1 MCGISGFWRN
11 SADQNIDWLKKTATN
26 MANTLVHRGPDD
38 SGTWVD
44 QEVGL
49 ALSHRRLSIMDVSD
63 NGHQPMISADG
74 RFVITYNGEV
84 YNFQELRQQLE
95 KKGHF
100 FKGHSDTEVMLAA
113 FVQWGVEES
122 VKQFNGMFAFAVWD
136 RRDRLLWLT
145 RDRIGEKPLF
155 FGVQDGTFFFSS
167 ELKAIR
173 AHPEFKPEI
182 DHNVLASFLRFSYV
196 PAPHSIYRGIK
207 KLLPGHLLCLK
218 SPTIKSSP
226 QSYWSLKEVTLDGMQ
241 KPFDGSDE
249 EAVDELEKLLKD
261 TVRSRMISDV
271 PLGAFLSG
279 GIDSSTIVALM
290 QAQSNR
296 PVNTFTIGFHE
307 QGFNEAVYAKKVAQ
321 HLGTNHTEL
330 YVTPQ
335 EAMNVIP
342 KLPAMYDEPFAD
354 SSQIPTHLISVLAR
368 EYVTV
373 SLSGD
378 GGDELFG
385 GYNRYF
391 MADRYWGLLRKIP
404 YFLRQWTARGIS
416 SIPVRFSN
424 KIYSRIE
431 SFLPHIIKQSRPTE
445 KLYKLGQILSHSSL
459 QATYRRLVSVI
470 YEPDNFI
477 IKGGSPEI
485 LIDNV
490 DIWHTF
496 NENVTTMQYLD
507 LMTYHPDD
515 ILVKVDR
522 AAMEVSLETRLPYL
536 DHEIVE
542 FATSLPLS
550 MRFRKGQGKW
560 LLRQVLYRH
569 VPENLIERPKMGF
582 GVPIGDWIKGSMRE
596 WVEELVDKKK
606 IEEEG
611 YFNSQEVNKM
621 WQQHLS
627 GKFNRTHELWNILM
641 FQAWLGKWK

>member
-1 MCGISGFWRN
+1 W
-11 SADQNIDWLKKTATN
+11 AD
-26 MANTLVHRGPDD
+26 P
-38 SGTWVD
+38 
-44 QEVGL
+44 EVGV
-49 ALSHRRLSIMDVSD
+49 SFGHRRLSIIDVSD
-63 NGHQPMISADG
+63 AGHQPMISVDG
-74 RFVITYNGEV
+74 RYVITYNGEV

-155 FGVQDGTFFFSS
+155 FGVQDDTLFFSS

-182 DHNVLASFLRFSYV
+182 DRNVLASFLRFSYV

-241 KPFDGSDE
+241 RPFDGSDV

-261 TVRSRMISDV
+261 SVRSRMISDV

-290 QAQSNR
+290 QAQSDR

-307 QGFNEAVYAKKVAQ
+307 QEFNEAVYAKKVAQ

-354 SSQIPTHLISVLAR
+354 SSQIPTHLISALAR
-368 EYVTV
+368 EHVTV

-378 GGDELFG
+378 G
-385 GYNRYF
+385 
-391 MADRYWGLLRKIP
+391 
-404 YFLRQWTARGIS
+404 
-416 SIPVRFSN
+416 
-424 KIYSRIE
+424 
-431 SFLPHIIKQSRPTE
+431 
-445 KLYKLGQILSHSSL
+445 
-459 QATYRRLVSVI
+459 
-470 YEPDNFI
+470 
-477 IKGGSPEI
+477 
-485 LIDNV
+485 
-490 DIWHTF
+490 
-496 NENVTTMQYLD
+496 
-507 LMTYHPDD
+507 
-515 ILVKVDR
+515 
-522 AAMEVSLETRLPYL
+522 
-536 DHEIVE
+536 
-542 FATSLPLS
+542 
-550 MRFRKGQGKW
+550 
-560 LLRQVLYRH
+560 
-569 VPENLIERPKMGF
+569 
-582 GVPIGDWIKGSMRE
+582 
-596 WVEELVDKKK
+596 
-606 IEEEG
+606 
-611 YFNSQEVNKM
+611 
-621 WQQHLS
+621 
-627 GKFNRTHELWNILM
+627 
-641 FQAWLGKWK
+641 